1 MSLRTCPVCG
11 KESLSD
17 RVGVFE
23 TPYTDR
29 KGVERVL
36 KVPNIRRL
44 YCRSCNE
51 EIFDDAVTK
60 QIEEARRN
68 AMGLLSAAQIREIRT
83 QLGKTQKEMS
93 RLLGVGEKTYCRWE
107 SGSFLQSQS
116 FDNYLRL
123 VRDIP
128 EAWQMLLE
136 IEQYGVNAA
145 HAQEPGTEPDFEF
158 LANAGELSEQAAR
171 FTEQLVYG
179 TLQIA
184 TG

>member
-1 MSLRTCPVCG
+1 MSLKTCPVCG
-11 KESLSD
+11 KESLSGH
-17 RVGVFE
+17 VGDFE

-29 KGVERVL
+29 RGVDRVL

-44 YCRSCNE
+44 HCASCNE
-51 EIFDDAVTK
+51 EIFDDAMTK
-60 QIEEARRN
+60 QIEDARRN
-68 AMGLLSAAQIREIRT
+68 AMGLLSAAQIREIRM

-93 RLLGVGEKTYCRWE
+93 RFLGVGEKTYCRWE

-128 EAWQMLLE
+128 EACQMLVE

-145 HAQEPGTEPDFEF
+145 HAPELASEAEFEF
-158 LANAGELSEQAAR
+158 LSNAGELSEQAAR

-179 TLQIA
+179 TLQVA
-184 TG
+184 AG